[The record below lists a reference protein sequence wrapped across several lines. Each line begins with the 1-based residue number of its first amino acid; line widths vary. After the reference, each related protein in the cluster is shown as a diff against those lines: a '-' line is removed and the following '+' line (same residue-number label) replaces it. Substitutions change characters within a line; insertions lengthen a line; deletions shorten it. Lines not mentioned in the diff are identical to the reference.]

1 MTKPFPKKSATFRPR
16 LVTLEDR
23 TTPTAAFALTATSL
37 IGFDTATPD
46 VQTTT
51 AITGVV
57 AGDSLVGI
65 DYRPQNGALYG
76 LGLNSAANSLQLYGI
91 SGRTGTATPIGTS
104 FALSDATGTLITIA
118 AGTNFGL
125 DFNPVVDRLRVVTD
139 SGLNFRVNPNNG
151 LPNDTDNSVAG
162 NQPDSKISGST
173 TVVDAAAYTN
183 NAPNATFTTLYALD
197 ATTDKLSIQNPPNNG
212 TQTLPLAITLAGSP
226 LNFSAVNGFDIGTG
240 VDATAS
246 NAAVVSGK
254 GLAILSVG
262 GATSLFAIDLVTG
275 VATKAG
281 TTGFASPVLGLAVN
295 PLDRVGTPL
304 IGVAGANLLRFNS
317 NTPNTTTSAAI
328 TGLAA
333 TETVVGLDIRPATG
347 QYFVLVLDSTTKA
360 VRLANIDPQS
370 GATTPVGVGTISL
383 VDGAGS
389 AITFGSNTSFG
400 IDFNPTVDRLR
411 VVTSTGFNFR
421 INPNNGTAVDG
432 DFGGAAGSVMDV
444 NPDKSANGGST
455 TVDGTAYT
463 NSFAGT
469 KFTTQYTIDSTT
481 GKLFIQTLPNSGTQT
496 VGTTITVAGVPL
508 IFTAVNGF
516 DIPASVQ
523 AKASNT
529 AVNGSGFAA
538 LTSGGT
544 TSLYS
549 INLAS
554 GAATKLGPIGT
565 GTIALS
571 GLSASDAI
579 TPTSP
584 AGEYAVGS
592 ETGVATVRVYNSD
605 SSVKFEA
612 MPFGTTF
619 AGGIRVALAD
629 FNGDGVNDVA
639 VGTGPGT
646 ITDVRILDGTTQ
658 AELFR
663 VQPFEAA
670 FTGGIYLAAGDVTGD
685 GVAELLVT
693 PDQGGGPRVRIFNG
707 VGFAVAADFFGI
719 NDVNFRG
726 GARAAVGDVNG
737 DGIGDVVVAAGF
749 GGGPRVATYD
759 GKTIGSSSPTTL
771 FNDFFVFEQTLR
783 NGVFIAAGD
792 INGDGKADIIAGGG
806 PGGGPRV
813 FALSGADLVA
823 SNAQTTVA
831 NFFAG
836 DAASRGGVRVVAK
849 NLDGDI
855 RSDLIIGAG
864 TGSGSRVRGYLGTNL
879 GNANPAEFFSLDTI
893 ASSSGVYVG

>member
-1 MTKPFPKKSATFRPR
+1 MSKPFPKKSASFRPR

-37 IGFDTATPD
+37 IGFDTTTPD

-51 AITGVV
+51 AISGV
-57 AGDSLVGI
+57 AATDKLVGI

-76 LGLNSAANSLQLYGI
+76 LGFSSAANSLQLYGI

-104 FALSDATGTLITIA
+104 FTLSDATGTLITIA
-118 AGTNFGL
+118 AATNFGL

-162 NQPDSKISGST
+162 NQPDSKINGGT
-173 TVVDAAAYTN
+173 TVVDAVAYTN

-197 ATTDKLSIQNPPNNG
+197 ATTHKLFIQNPPNNG

-226 LNFSAVNGFDIGTG
+226 LNFSAVNGFDIAAG
-240 VDATAS
+240 VDVTAS
-246 NAAVVSGK
+246 NAPVASGK

-295 PLDRVGTPL
+295 PLDRIGTPL

-370 GATTPVGVGTISL
+370 GATTPVGVGSISL
-383 VDGAGS
+383 TDAAGS
-389 AITFGSNTSFG
+389 AITFASTTSFG

-421 INPNNGTAVDG
+421 INPTTGAAVDG
-432 DFGGAAGSVMDV
+432 DFGGAVGSVTGV
-444 NPDKSANGGST
+444 NPDKSANGGTT

-463 NSFAGT
+463 NSFGGAT
-469 KFTTQYTIDSTT
+469 ATTQYTIDSTT
-481 GKLFIQTLPNSGTQT
+481 GKLFIQSLPNSGTQT
-496 VGTTITVAGVPL
+496 VGTTITVGGVPL

-523 AKASNT
+523 TKTSNT
-529 AVNGSGFAA
+529 PVNGSGFAA
-538 LTSGGT
+538 LTSAGT

-571 GLSASDAI
+571 GLTASDAI
-579 TPTSP
+579 SASSP

-592 ETGVATVRVYNSD
+592 ESGAATVRFYNSD
-605 SSVKFEA
+605 NTVKFQA
-612 MPFGTTF
+612 TPFGTTF
-619 AGGIRVALAD
+619 TGGVRVAVGD

-646 ITDVRILDGTTQ
+646 ITDVRILDGVTQ

-663 VQPFEAA
+663 VQPFEAT
-670 FTGGIYLAAGDVTGD
+670 FTGGVYLSSGDVNGD
-685 GVAELLVT
+685 GVPELLVT

-707 VGFAVAADFFGI
+707 VGFGVVADFFGI

-726 GARAAVGDVNG
+726 GARSAVGDVNG
-737 DGIGDVVVAAGF
+737 DGIGDVIVAAGF

-759 GKTIGSSSPTTL
+759 GKTIGNSSPTTL

-813 FALSGADLVA
+813 LALSGADLVA
-823 SNAQTTVA
+823 SNTQTTVA

-849 NLDGDI
+849 NLDGDAK
-855 RSDLIIGAG
+855 SDLIVGAG

>member
-1 MTKPFPKKSATFRPR
+1 MTKPFPQKSASFRPR

-51 AITGVV
+51 AISGV
-57 AGDSLVGI
+57 AATDSLVGL

-76 LGLNSAANSLQLYGI
+76 LGFNSTANSLQLYGI

-104 FALSDATGTLITIA
+104 FTLSDATGTTIA
-118 AGTNFGL
+118 IAAATNFGI
-125 DFNPVVDRLRVVTD
+125 DFNPVVDRLRIVSD
-139 SGLNFRVNPNNG
+139 SGLNFRMNPNNG
-151 LPNDTDNSVAG
+151 APVDTDNSVAG
-162 NQPDSKISGST
+162 NQPDSKINGGT
-173 TVVDAAAYTN
+173 TATDAVAYTN

-197 ATTDKLSIQNPPNNG
+197 ATTDKLFIQNPPNNG
-212 TQTLPLAITLAGSP
+212 TQTLPLGVTVGGVP
-226 LNFSAVNGFDIGTG
+226 LNFSAVNGFDIAAG

-281 TTGFASPVLGLAVN
+281 TTGFASPVLGFAVN
-295 PLDRVGTPL
+295 PLDNKGTPL

-317 NTPNTTTSAAI
+317 NSPNTTTSATI

-370 GATTPVGVGTISL
+370 GATTPVGVGSISL
-383 VDGAGS
+383 VDAAGS
-389 AITFGSNTSFG
+389 AITFGSTTSFG
-400 IDFNPTVDRLR
+400 IDFNPAVDRLR

-421 INPNNGTAVDG
+421 INPTTGAAVDG
-432 DFGGAAGSVMDV
+432 DFGGAAGSVTDV
-444 NPDKSANGGST
+444 NPDKSANGGTT

-481 GKLFIQTLPNSGTQT
+481 GKLFIQTPPNGGAQT
-496 VGTTITVAGVPL
+496 AGTTITVGGVPL

-523 AKASNT
+523 AKASNA

-538 LTSGGT
+538 LTSAGT

-571 GLSASDAI
+571 GLTASDAL

-605 SSVKFEA
+605 NSVKFQA
-612 MPFGTTF
+612 TPFGSFT
-619 AGGIRVALAD
+619 GGVRVAVGD
-629 FNGDGVNDVA
+629 FNGDGINDVA
-639 VGTGPGT
+639 VGTGPGS

-670 FTGGIYLAAGDVTGD
+670 FTGGVYLSSGDVNAD
-685 GVAELLVT
+685 GVPELLVT
-693 PDQGGGPRVRIFNG
+693 PDQGGGPRVRVFNG
-707 VGFAVAADFFGI
+707 VGFSVLADFFGI

-726 GARAAVGDVNG
+726 GARSAVGDVNG

-759 GKTIGSSSPTTL
+759 GKTIATSTPTTL

-783 NGVFIAAGD
+783 NGVFIAVGD

-813 FALSGADLVA
+813 LALSGADLVA
-823 SNAQTTVA
+823 SNTQTTVA

-836 DAASRGGVRVVAK
+836 DPTSRGGVRVVAK
-849 NLDGDI
+849 NLDGDSK
-855 RSDLIIGAG
+855 SDLIVGAG
-864 TGSGSRVRGYLGTNL
+864 TGNGSRVRGYLGTNL
-879 GNANPAEFFSLDTI
+879 NNPAPAELFAIDTI
-893 ASSSGVYVG
+893 ATSNGVFVG

>member
-1 MTKPFPKKSATFRPR
+1 MTKPFPKKSASFRPR

-51 AITGVV
+51 AISGV
-57 AGDSLVGI
+57 AATDALVGI

-76 LGLNSAANSLQLYGI
+76 LGFNSAANSLQLYGI

-104 FALSDATGTLITIA
+104 FTLSDATGTLITIA
-118 AGTNFGL
+118 AATNFGL
-125 DFNPVVDRLRVVTD
+125 DLNPVVDRLRIVSD

-151 LPNDTDNSVAG
+151 VPVDTDNSVAG
-162 NQPDSKISGST
+162 NQPDSKINGGT
-173 TVVDAAAYTN
+173 TVADAVAYTN

-197 ATTDKLSIQNPPNNG
+197 ATTDKLFIQNPPNNG
-212 TQTLPLAITLAGSP
+212 TQTLPLGVTVGGSP
-226 LNFSAVNGFDIGTG
+226 LNFSAVNGFDIATG
-240 VDATAS
+240 IDVTAS
-246 NAAVVSGK
+246 NAPVASGK

-275 VATKAG
+275 IATKTG

-295 PLDRVGTPL
+295 PLDNKGTPL
-304 IGVAGANLLRFNS
+304 VGIAGANLLRFNS
-317 NTPNTTTSAAI
+317 NSPNTTTSAAI
-328 TGLAA
+328 TGLSA

-370 GATTPVGVGTISL
+370 GATTPVGVGSISL
-383 VDGAGS
+383 VDAAGS
-389 AITFGSNTSFG
+389 AITFASTTSFG

-421 INPNNGTAVDG
+421 INPTTGAAVDG
-432 DFGGAAGSVMDV
+432 DFGGALGSVTDV
-444 NPDKSANGGST
+444 NPDKSANGGTT
-455 TVDGTAYT
+455 TVDGTSYT

-469 KFTTQYTIDSTT
+469 KFTTQYTIDSAT

-508 IFTAVNGF
+508 VFTAVNGF

-538 LTSGGT
+538 LTSGGA

-554 GAATKLGPIGT
+554 GAATLLGPIGT

-571 GLSASDAI
+571 GLTASDAI

-592 ETGVATVRVYNSD
+592 ETGVSTVRVYNSD
-605 SSVKFEA
+605 NSVKFQA
-612 MPFGTTF
+612 TPFGSF
-619 AGGIRVALAD
+619 AGGIRVAVGD
-629 FNGDGVNDVA
+629 FNGDGINDVA

-646 ITDVRILDGTTQ
+646 ITDVRILDGVTQ

-670 FTGGIYLAAGDVTGD
+670 FTGGVYLSSGDVNGD
-685 GVAELLVT
+685 GAPELLVT
-693 PDQGGGPRVRIFNG
+693 PDQGGGPRVRVFNG
-707 VGFAVAADFFGI
+707 VGFSVLADFFGI

-726 GARAAVGDVNG
+726 GARSAVGDVNG
-737 DGIGDVVVAAGF
+737 DGTGDVIVAAGF

-759 GKTIGSSSPTTL
+759 GKTITSSSPTTL

-783 NGVFIAAGD
+783 NGVFISAGD

-813 FALSGADLVA
+813 FGLSGADLVA
-823 SNAQTTVA
+823 SNTQTTVA

-836 DAASRGGVRVVAK
+836 DSSSRGGVRVVAK
-849 NLDGDI
+849 NLDGDSK
-855 RSDLIIGAG
+855 SDLIVGAG
-864 TGSGSRVRGYLGTNL
+864 TGNGSRVRGYLGTNL
-879 GNANPAEFFSLDTI
+879 INPTPAELFAIDTI
-893 ASSSGVYVG
+893 AGSNGVYVG